1 MAKKKRKTRTSKKT
15 QKQPI
20 VSKMVYLIV
29 TLVFFIVANMYCTDL
44 LLDEMD
50 LGLTVSNP
58 VFTLRYVQN
67 TGAAFSLLE
76 EYPYAV
82 TILSVIALLVVL
94 VYTVNNLST
103 LSMKG
108 VFWSSLLMSGIF
120 CNLYERIF
128 LGYVRDFIYLNFV
141 EFPIFNFSDMAINIS
156 VVAIIIL
163 LLHKNI
169 LKNI

>member
-1 MAKKKRKTRTSKKT
+1 MAKKKRRTRISKKA
-15 QKQPI
+15 QEQPI
-20 VSKMVYLIV
+20 ISKMAYLII
-29 TLVFFIVANMYCTDL
+29 TLVFFIASNMYLTDML
-44 LLDEMD
+44 LEEMD
-50 LGLTVSNP
+50 LGLVVSNP
-58 VFTLRYVQN
+58 VFALRYVQN

-76 EYPYAV
+76 GYPYAV

-94 VYTVNNLST
+94 VYTVNNLTT
-103 LSMKG
+103 LSMKA

-128 LGYVRDFIYLNFV
+128 LGYVRDFIQLTFV